1 MTRNNTEYKRGLR
14 PELKDFNQASS
25 ENNIDSSKYF
35 ALVER
40 ELEKHPISLSLL
52 LVIYLAKN
60 RESLLYDSETKY
72 VKLISTLYD
81 RQQLLFIQFVEFL
94 TFYTGERG
102 FLYQDILPEFA
113 TEILGKVHKLDPATI
128 FYIIRPGLKSLSLKQ
143 RRFEIYCRDF
153 PRVLDDYNNR
163 AINEN

>member
-1 MTRNNTEYKRGLR
+1 MQDYRSTRKCVNVLTHILFDKMTRNNTEYKRGLR

-81 RQQLLFIQFVEFL
+81 RQ
-94 TFYTGERG
+94 
-102 FLYQDILPEFA
+102 
-113 TEILGKVHKLDPATI
+113 
-128 FYIIRPGLKSLSLKQ
+128 
-143 RRFEIYCRDF
+143 
-153 PRVLDDYNNR
+153 
-163 AINEN
+163 